1 MTRQQLLEEVR
12 NLILAQNSCLFPD
25 EVGESASLTY
35 DLGMDSL
42 HLEQLISGIKEQIV
56 ELEFTPWY
64 IRAAR
69 HGQDTVGGLVDYIDE
84 RQALAPA
91 RSVRPALAV
100 SSEVGCAPA
109 PVLEAEQA

>member
-12 NLILAQNSCLFPD
+12 NLILAQNPCLFPD
-25 EVGESASLTY
+25 DVGEAASLTY

-42 HLEQLISGIKEQIV
+42 HLECLISSIKDGII

-69 HGQDTVGGLVDYIDE
+69 HGADTVGGLVDYIDE
-84 RQALAPA
+84 RQALAPVRA
-91 RSVRPALAV
+91 ARPAV
-100 SSEVGCAPA
+100 VAPQVVA
-109 PVLEAEQA
+109 SAEPVLGAE